1 MDLPA
6 TLNIDPERKAAL
18 IRLVQSEAAKLPDDH
33 AEAGFYAGCFHALH
47 TFGDGKIPTTTDDDP
62 KDNFW
67 DGVRLIINFVR
78 PSSNAEEAH
87 SSSGKA
93 HPSGPLTL

>member
-18 IRLVQSEAAKLPDDH
+18 IRLVQSEAAKLPDDY

-47 TFGDGKIPTTTDDDP
+47 TLGDGKVPTITDDDQ
-62 KDNFW
+62 DNFW
-67 DGVRLIINFVR
+67 DGARLIVNFVR
-78 PSSNAEEAH
+78 PSSRA
-87 SSSGKA
+87 
-93 HPSGPLTL
+93 